1 MNSKK
6 HPPNKK
12 LVISSMQIE
21 ITNPNTKLISPK
33 KTLEEISQ
41 LPNKRPNTELKFP
54 NSNISSSAIQN
65 NLQKKYIKYPNIK
78 YGIDESGNPMNI
90 KEYYKSV
97 NESIYSNT
105 NLSAFSEK
113 ISLNKKLKKPIAY
126 IAKDEKGNNILLD
139 LKGNIINKRNKEGDY
154 YFPLE
159 LHITVK
165 DFDVKHPEL
174 RVNGESYYNE
184 NLDIIRKNKN
194 EEKNKNNN
202 EQKDYLSQ
210 KINKMKKV
218 HINSQMD
225 KIIDRNKINVNSHN
239 KNNCNY
245 QTFFRPHEAYKS
257 KYSLNLK
264 NNNTI
269 NNEYFNIFEKFKTMT
284 KNQSFITPRIKSIIF
299 DRLKKSKSNK
309 DSSYNIQ
316 KNKQNNLIC
325 KKIHDTFYLKHP
337 KKIIKIQ
344 QNDYNKN
351 LIANFSM
358 NNFFGLKI
366 NNKVRNNNTMRIT
379 PKQIKDNKNKYKLY
393 N

>member
-1 MNSKK
+1 M
-6 HPPNKK
+6 
-12 LVISSMQIE
+12 
-21 ITNPNTKLISPK
+21 
-33 KTLEEISQ
+33 
-41 LPNKRPNTELKFP
+41 
-54 NSNISSSAIQN
+54 
-65 NLQKKYIKYPNIK
+65 
-78 YGIDESGNPMNI
+78 
-90 KEYYKSV
+90 
-97 NESIYSNT
+97 
-105 NLSAFSEK
+105 FSEK
-113 ISLNKKLKKPIAY
+113 ISSNTKLKRPIAY

-174 RVNGESYYNE
+174 RVNGERYYNE
-184 NLDIIRKNKN
+184 NLDVIRKNKN
-194 EEKNKNNN
+194 KKNNKNNN
-202 EQKDYLSQ
+202 EQKGYLNQ
-210 KINKMKKV
+210 KINKIKKD
-218 HINSQMD
+218 HINSRMD
-225 KIIDRNKINVNSHN
+225 KIIDRNKINANSHN

-245 QTFFRPHEAYKS
+245 KTFFRLHEVCKS
-257 KYSLNLK
+257 KNSLNHK

-269 NNEYFNIFEKFKTMT
+269 NNDYFNIFEKFKIMT
-284 KNQSFITPRIKSIIF
+284 KNQSFITPRMNSIIF

-325 KKIHDTFYLKHP
+325 KKIHDTFYLKNP
-337 KKIIKIQ
+337 KLIIRRQ

-351 LIANFSM
+351 LITNFSM

-379 PKQIKDNKNKYKLY
+379 PKQIKDNKNKYYK
-393 N
+393 

>member
-159 LHITVK
+159 LLITM
-165 DFDVKHPEL
+165 
-174 RVNGESYYNE
+174 
-184 NLDIIRKNKN
+184 
-194 EEKNKNNN
+194 
-202 EQKDYLSQ
+202 
-210 KINKMKKV
+210 KIW
-218 HINSQMD
+218 I
-225 KIIDRNKINVNSHN
+225 
-239 KNNCNY
+239 
-245 QTFFRPHEAYKS
+245 
-257 KYSLNLK
+257 
-264 NNNTI
+264 
-269 NNEYFNIFEKFKTMT
+269 
-284 KNQSFITPRIKSIIF
+284 
-299 DRLKKSKSNK
+299 
-309 DSSYNIQ
+309 
-316 KNKQNNLIC
+316 
-325 KKIHDTFYLKHP
+325 
-337 KKIIKIQ
+337 
-344 QNDYNKN
+344 
-351 LIANFSM
+351 
-358 NNFFGLKI
+358 
-366 NNKVRNNNTMRIT
+366 
-379 PKQIKDNKNKYKLY
+379 
-393 N
+393 